1 MQNTVGQCNHALLQK
16 KASHRLLRGKEAQR
30 DGLIAPSPRIPTD
43 RMMKTVMS
51 MIKPEKPQGYQT
63 GSVPWCRYLYKDF

>member
-1 MQNTVGQCNHALLQK
+1 MTYALLQK

-30 DGLIAPSPRIPTD
+30 DGLTALSPQIPTD

-63 GSVPWCRYLYKDF
+63 DLFHGAGIYIKTFS